1 MTEPTG
7 RTHWELRQC
16 SGRFWSAIAGV
27 GIALCIVVAAPASAG
42 WPEKSVTVVVPYA
55 AGGNT
60 DIMARLATE
69 WLSSRLGHRF
79 IVENRVGA
87 GATLGAAY
95 VAKSEPDGYTV
106 LFGAAPQLLVAP
118 LVQKVTYDAR
128 KDFTP
133 VAIFGTGP
141 QVLGI
146 SASIP
151 AKNLREFVVY
161 AKANPGKINYA
172 SGGQGTAG
180 HLTGALLAAR
190 AGLDMVHIP
199 YKGGL
204 PAVTDLL
211 AGQVQMYFGN
221 ASELLPHKSSD
232 KIRLI
237 AVSLPR
243 RMSQLPDVEAAA
255 EMFPGFNL
263 ASWNGFV
270 APAGTPR
277 PTLEILASETAAAT
291 KDAKISQRL
300 IELGIEPGGLT
311 LADFQRDIDD
321 SRPAYEEAVK
331 AAGLAPPM

>member
-1 MTEPTG
+1 MWHTH
-7 RTHWELRQC
+7 RTVIA
-16 SGRFWSAIAGV
+16 GAIAV
-27 GIALCIVVAAPASAG
+27 ILTVASGPAFAA
-42 WPEKSVTVVVPYA
+42 WPEKTVTVVVPYA

-69 WLSSRLGHRF
+69 WLSNRLGQRF

-87 GATLGAAY
+87 GATLGTAY
-95 VAKSEPDGYTV
+95 VAKADPDGYTV

-128 KDFTP
+128 KDFAP
-133 VAIFGTGP
+133 VAVFGTGP
-141 QVLGI
+141 QVLGV
-146 SASIP
+146 SADVP
-151 AKNLREFVVY
+151 AKNLREFVAY

-172 SGGQGTAG
+172 SGGVGTAG

-190 AGLDMVHIP
+190 GGLDMVHVP

-204 PAVTDLL
+204 PALTDLL

-221 ASELLPHKSSD
+221 ASELVPHKTSD

-237 AVSLPR
+237 AVSLSK

-263 ASWNGFV
+263 AAWNGFV
-270 APAGTPR
+270 APAATPR
-277 PTLEILASETAAAT
+277 PILELLAKETAAAA
-291 KDAKISQRL
+291 KDSKIAQRL
-300 IELGIEPGGLT
+300 IELGIEPGDVT
-311 LADFQRDIDD
+311 LEAFSREIEG

-331 AAGLAPPM
+331 AAGLKSM